1 MTRRRDDEPAARP
14 RSKRSTAN
22 RRRNDGGD
30 RRRAAATEPIA
41 DDVPSELLDP
51 QPIAPDGSVA
61 IGMDTEPARRE
72 APPERRPARAR
83 ARDERAAPA
92 PDDLV
97 AQLAAQMHRTCDR
110 LVRDQVGVADM
121 KLLNAALKEL
131 RQALRVFADYRGIR
145 KVSTFG
151 SARTPPEDPAYRQAH
166 EFARR
171 LADLGYMVITGAGGG
186 IMRACQEGS
195 GRERS
200 FGINIRLPF
209 EQAPNEF
216 IHRDPK
222 LVNFKYFFTRKLMF
236 VKEADAIALF
246 PGGFG
251 THDEGFESLT
261 LLQTGK
267 SKIVPVVFVD
277 APGGRYWTTWRD
289 YVVEHLLEKSLI
301 SPADMR
307 LFKVTD
313 DLDEAIAEITTF
325 YRRYHSS
332 RYVGAQLVLRLTEPL
347 SDDRLHALN
356 EEFADIVVDGRI
368 VQTGALPA
376 EAGEP
381 EIAHL
386 PRLAFEFDRR
396 QFGRLRMLI
405 DAVNASPGADQRPS
419 AGRLRA
425 NG

>member
-1 MTRRRDDEPAARP
+1 MSSTPRDGDPTKKPREDAAGMTGDEDE
-14 RSKRSTAN
+14 SL
-22 RRRNDGGD
+22 
-30 RRRAAATEPIA
+30 E
-41 DDVPSELLDP
+41 P
-51 QPIAPDGSVA
+51 QPTGADGSVA
-61 IGMDTEPARRE
+61 IGMDAEPAPPVARRD
-72 APPERRPARAR
+72 RAR
-83 ARDERAAPA
+83 PRGARPPRDRAEIVA
-92 PDDLV
+92 DL
-97 AQLAAQMHRTCDR
+97 AREMALTAEK
-110 LVRDQVGVADM
+110 LVRDEASVADM

-131 RQALRVFADYRGIR
+131 RYAFRVFADYRGIR

-151 SARTPPEDPAYRQAH
+151 SARTPPEHPSYRQAH
-166 EFARR
+166 EFSRR

-186 IMRACQEGS
+186 IMRACNEGS

-222 LVNFKYFFTRKLMF
+222 LVNFKYFFTRKLLF
-236 VKEADAIALF
+236 VKEADAVAVF

-277 APGGRYWTTWRD
+277 APGGSYWRKWRD
-289 YVVEHLLEKSLI
+289 YVEDHLLRENLI

-307 LFKVTD
+307 FFKVTD
-313 DLDEAIAEITTF
+313 DLDEAIAEITGF

-332 RYVGAQLVLRLTEPL
+332 RYVRDRLVIRVTEPL
-347 SDDRLHALN
+347 SDAKLSRLN
-356 EEFADIVVDGRI
+356 EEFADIVVGEPI
-368 VQTGALPA
+368 VQTTALPE

-381 EIAHL
+381 ELAEL
-386 PRLAFEFDRR
+386 PRLVFEFGRR
-396 QFGRLRMLI
+396 HFGRLRMLI
-405 DAVNASPGADQRPS
+405 DMINS
-419 AGRLRA
+419 
-425 NG
+425 

>member
-1 MTRRRDDEPAARP
+1 MA
-14 RSKRSTAN
+14 STAQK
-22 RRRNDGGD
+22 
-30 RRRAAATEPIA
+30 
-41 DDVPSELLDP
+41 LL
-51 QPIAPDGSVA
+51 
-61 IGMDTEPARRE
+61 
-72 APPERRPARAR
+72 
-83 ARDERAAPA
+83 
-92 PDDLV
+92 
-97 AQLAAQMHRTCDR
+97 
-110 LVRDQVGVADM
+110 RDQVGVADM

-131 RQALRVFADYRGIR
+131 RYAFRVFASYRDIR

-151 SARTPPEDPAYRQAH
+151 SARTPPEHPAYRQAH
-166 EFARR
+166 EFSRR

-195 GRERS
+195 GRARS

-267 SKIVPVVFVD
+267 SKLVPVVFID
-277 APGGRYWTTWRD
+277 APGGHYWRTWRD
-289 YVVEHLLEKSLI
+289 YVERHLLMEDLI

-313 DLDEAIAEITTF
+313 DLDEAIAEITGF

-332 RYVGAQLVLRLTEPL
+332 RYVRNQLVIRLSEPL
-347 SDDRLHALN
+347 PPGRLESIN
-356 EEFADIVVDGRI
+356 EEFADIVIGDPI
-368 VQTGALPA
+368 VQTSALPE

-381 EIAHL
+381 EIADL
-386 PRLAFEFDRR
+386 PRLVFTFGRR
-396 QFGRLRMLI
+396 HFGRLRMLI
-405 DAVNASPGADQRPS
+405 DALNAAS
-419 AGRLRA
+419 
-425 NG
+425 

>member
-1 MTRRRDDEPAARP
+1 VRQETPDKSPSRRRPSR
-14 RSKRSTAN
+14 
-22 RRRNDGGD
+22 
-30 RRRAAATEPIA
+30 RRRARRVPHAGANAASSDAVYSGDSLE
-41 DDVPSELLDP
+41 P
-51 QPIAPDGSVA
+51 QPTAADGSVTVGMETEEA
-61 IGMDTEPARRE
+61 IPLGVRVPA
-72 APPERRPARAR
+72 PEARALR
-83 ARDERAAPA
+83 GRDEIVGELAEQIA
-92 PDDLV
+92 DT
-97 AQLAAQMHRTCDR
+97 AQKLLRDR
-110 LVRDQVGVADM
+110 VGVADM

-131 RQALRVFADYRGIR
+131 RYAFQVFARYRGFR

-151 SARTPPEDPAYRQAH
+151 SARTPSDHPAYRQAH

-171 LADLGYMVITGAGGG
+171 LADLGWMVITGAGGG

-267 SKIVPVVFVD
+267 SRPVPVVFID
-277 APGGRYWTTWRD
+277 APGGTYWQTWRA
-289 YVVEHLLEKSLI
+289 YVEDHLLKENLI
-301 SPADMR
+301 SPSDMR
-307 LFKVTD
+307 LFRITD
-313 DLDEAIAEITTF
+313 DLDEAIAEITGF

-332 RYVGAQLVLRLTEPL
+332 RYVGDKLVIRLAEPIAPL
-347 SDDRLHALN
+347 LLERLN
-356 EEFADIVVDGRI
+356 DEFRDLVAHGRI
-368 VQTGALPA
+368 EQMPALPE

-381 EIAHL
+381 ELAHL
-386 PRLAFEFDRR
+386 PRLVFPFARKS
-396 QFGRLRMLI
+396 FGRLRILI
-405 DAVNASPGADQRPS
+405 DTVNE
-419 AGRLRA
+419 AG
-425 NG
+425 

>member
-1 MTRRRDDEPAARP
+1 MRQENPESSPQRRRPARRRRPRRAPAARP
-14 RSKRSTAN
+14 SVATDGAVYRDDTLEPSST
-22 RRRNDGGD
+22 
-30 RRRAAATEPIA
+30 I
-41 DDVPSELLDP
+41 
-51 QPIAPDGSVA
+51 PDGSVTV
-61 IGMDTEPARRE
+61 GMETEDALGAE
-72 APPERRPARAR
+72 AAARAPDAR
-83 ARDERAAPA
+83 ALRSRDEI
-92 PDDLV
+92 V
-97 AQLAAQMHRTCDR
+97 AELAAEMNETAQKLLRDR
-110 LVRDQVGVADM
+110 VSVADM

-131 RQALRVFADYRGIR
+131 RYAFQVFARYRQFR

-151 SARTPPEDPAYRQAH
+151 SARTPPDHPTYRQAH

-171 LADLGYMVITGAGGG
+171 LADLGWMVITGAGGG

-209 EQAPNEF
+209 EQKPNEI

-267 SKIVPVVFVD
+267 SRPVPVVFID
-277 APGGRYWTTWRD
+277 APGGTYWQTWRA
-289 YVVEHLLEKSLI
+289 YVEDHLLKENLI

-307 LFKVTD
+307 LFKITD
-313 DLDEAIAEITTF
+313 DLDVAIAEITGF

-332 RYVGAQLVLRLTEPL
+332 RYVGDRLVIRLTEPL
-347 SDDRLHALN
+347 PPHVVEMLN
-356 EEFADIVVDGRI
+356 DEFGDIVAKGRI
-368 VQTGALPA
+368 EQTQALPE

-386 PRLAFEFDRR
+386 PRLVFHFARR
-396 QFGRLRMLI
+396 GFGRLRMLI
-405 DAVNASPGADQRPS
+405 DAVNE
-419 AGRLRA
+419 AG
-425 NG
+425 

>member
-1 MTRRRDDEPAARP
+1 
-14 RSKRSTAN
+14 
-22 RRRNDGGD
+22 
-30 RRRAAATEPIA
+30 
-41 DDVPSELLDP
+41 
-51 QPIAPDGSVA
+51 
-61 IGMDTEPARRE
+61 
-72 APPERRPARAR
+72 
-83 ARDERAAPA
+83 
-92 PDDLV
+92 
-97 AQLAAQMHRTCDR
+97 
-110 LVRDQVGVADM
+110 
-121 KLLNAALKEL
+121 
-131 RQALRVFADYRGIR
+131 VFADYRGIR

-151 SARTPPEDPAYRQAH
+151 SARTPPDDPAYRQAH

-171 LADLGYMVITGAGGG
+171 LADQGYMVITGAGGG

-267 SKIVPVVFVD
+267 SKLVPVVFVD
-277 APGGRYWTTWRD
+277 APGGTYWQTWRD
-289 YVVEHLLEKSLI
+289 YVVDHLLKPSLI

-307 LFKVTD
+307 LFKITD
-313 DLDEAIAEITTF
+313 DLDEAISEITRF

-332 RYVGAQLVLRLTEPL
+332 RYVGQLLVLRLTEPL
-347 SDDRLHALN
+347 SEARLAALN
-356 EEFADIVVDGRI
+356 QEFADIVLGDPI
-368 VQTGALPA
+368 VQSAALPE

-381 EIAHL
+381 EIAQL
-386 PRLAFEFDRR
+386 PRLVFEFGRR
-396 QFGRLRMLI
+396 HFGRLRMLI
-405 DAVNASPGADQRPS
+405 DEINA
-419 AGRLRA
+419 
-425 NG
+425 

>member
-1 MTRRRDDEPAARP
+1 MRQETPDHSSSRHRPSRRRRPPRGAPAPNGAPEAGDESYHADSLEPQPAA
-14 RSKRSTAN
+14 A
-22 RRRNDGGD
+22 
-30 RRRAAATEPIA
+30 
-41 DDVPSELLDP
+41 
-51 QPIAPDGSVA
+51 DGSVTV
-61 IGMDTEPARRE
+61 GMETEDVVPAGTPRAPRE
-72 APPERRPARAR
+72 RALR
-83 ARDERAAPA
+83 GRDEIVA
-92 PDDLV
+92 DL
-97 AQLAAQMHRTCDR
+97 AKEIAETAEKLLRDR
-110 LVRDQVGVADM
+110 VGVADM

-131 RQALRVFADYRGIR
+131 RYAFQVFARYRGFR

-151 SARTPPEDPAYRQAH
+151 SARTPPDHPAYRQAH

-171 LADLGYMVITGAGGG
+171 LADLGWMVITGAGGG

-261 LLQTGK
+261 LVQTGK
-267 SKIVPVVFVD
+267 SRPVPIVFVD
-277 APGGRYWTTWRD
+277 APGGTYWQTWGRY
-289 YVVEHLLEKSLI
+289 VEDHLLKEGLI
-301 SPADMR
+301 SSADMR
-307 LFKVTD
+307 LFKITD
-313 DLDEAIAEITTF
+313 DLDAAIAEIAGF

-332 RYVGAQLVLRLTEPL
+332 RYVGERLVIRLSEPL
-347 SDDRLHALN
+347 DAHAVEALN
-356 EEFADIVVDGRI
+356 DEFQDLVVHGRI
-368 VQTGALPA
+368 EQTSALPQ

-381 EIAHL
+381 ELAEL
-386 PRLAFEFDRR
+386 PRLVFPFARKH
-396 QFGRLRMLI
+396 FGRLRMLI
-405 DAVNASPGADQRPS
+405 DAINDAP
-419 AGRLRA
+419 
-425 NG
+425 

>member
-1 MTRRRDDEPAARP
+1 MSVTPKKPGRAGRARP
-14 RSKRSTAN
+14 R
-22 RRRNDGGD
+22 
-30 RRRAAATEPIA
+30 AAGVQPEQPPVVTP
-41 DDVPSELLDP
+41 DDAESLEP
-51 QPIAPDGSVA
+51 QPTAADGSVA
-61 IGMDTEPARRE
+61 IGMDAEPAPAPARRGRG
-72 APPERRPARAR
+72 ARDRRPRSRAEIVDELAREMALT
-83 ARDERAAPA
+83 AEK
-92 PDDLV
+92 
-97 AQLAAQMHRTCDR
+97 
-110 LVRDQVGVADM
+110 LVRDEASVADM

-131 RQALRVFADYRGIR
+131 RYAFRVFAGYRDIR

-151 SARTPPEDPAYRQAH
+151 SARTPPEHPAYRQAH
-166 EFARR
+166 EFSRR

-236 VKEADAIALF
+236 VKEADAVAVF

-267 SKIVPVVFVD
+267 SKIVPVVFLD
-277 APGGRYWTTWRD
+277 APGGHYWKTWRD
-289 YVVEHLLEKSLI
+289 YVEDHLLKENLI

-307 LFKVTD
+307 FFKVTD
-313 DLDEAIAEITTF
+313 DLDEAIAEITGF

-332 RYVGAQLVLRLTEPL
+332 RYVGNQLVLRLSAELPGQ
-347 SDDRLHALN
+347 RLAQLN
-356 EEFADIVVDGRI
+356 EEFADIVVGGPI
-368 VQTGALPA
+368 VQTTALPA

-381 EIAHL
+381 EIEHL
-386 PRLAFEFDRR
+386 PRLVFTFGRR
-396 QFGRLRMLI
+396 HFGRLRMLI
-405 DAVNASPGADQRPS
+405 DAVNAP
-419 AGRLRA
+419 
-425 NG
+425 